1 MFNGIKYW
9 TAESQ
14 CNIFQTVQLIH
25 ISISIWDEKNQ
36 YKNKQWTLT
45 HNTRWTCVPVIQLV
59 WKRHAGLYYHILI
72 LISKSISSNLW
83 QNIPSTNNTIYH
95 HSNRGVS
102 LVEYTHHIS
111 QHSSPYTV
119 KIKERVC
126 VVKCSTGTSQKIW
139 IWWQSSFFLVT
150 YFKKLNFHIF

>member
-1 MFNGIKYW
+1 MRKINTRINNGH
-9 TAESQ
+9 
-14 CNIFQTVQLIH
+14 L
-25 ISISIWDEKNQ
+25 
-36 YKNKQWTLT
+36 

-59 WKRHAGLYYHILI
+59 WKRHAGLYYHILCI

-126 VVKCSTGTSQKIW
+126 VVKCSTGITSQKIR
-139 IWWQSSFFLVT
+139 IWWQ
-150 YFKKLNFHIF
+150 KLIFSCNLFQKVKLSYILDSLHVN

>member
-1 MFNGIKYW
+1 MPLLLFRELHNLWSYERLIYTHLQTMYTNSSWRIFIGIHYW

-14 CNIFQTVQLIH
+14 YNVFQTVKLIH

-36 YKNKQWTLT
+36 YRNKECTLT
-45 HNTRWTCVPVIQLV
+45 LDTRWTCVSHSACLE
-59 WKRHAGLYYHILI
+59 KTFGLYYHILRI
-72 LISKSISSNLW
+72 ISKSISSNLW
-83 QNIPSTNNTIYH
+83 QNIPTTNNTFYH
-95 HSNRGVS
+95 HSNRGSS

-126 VVKCSTGTSQKIW
+126 G
-139 IWWQSSFFLVT
+139 
-150 YFKKLNFHIF
+150 